1 MNNIRQFSSKEDIQE
16 QACLWISRLDRELSE
31 DEKKQLDAWLAESPN
46 HRKALMEAAS
56 LWDDMSVLNELS
68 GLFPRH
74 QNKTETRAH
83 NRNNRREGIVT
94 QARMSVAAAFL
105 VMAIA
110 VGVVIDRVWLEEPNV
125 VAHMSE
131 KIETG
136 IGEQRNL
143 VLSDGSTLLL
153 NTNSRVTVDFSDEVR
168 NIVLLKGEAHFEVAH
183 DTTRPFTV
191 TAGNNTVT
199 AVGTAFNMQYVDD
212 NAFELVVTDGKV
224 LVKDRFSAFSSNQSL
239 FSKAPVE
246 GEGLLMF
253 AGEKA
258 TVKGDVDAR
267 ESLSQ
272 NDIDDDLAWQQ
283 GMIVFKGE
291 RLEAVLAEIGR
302 YTQVHFQI
310 SDESLK
316 SRRVAGYFKVGDIDG
331 LLAALKNSFNI
342 EYEKVSDTSIQLSV
356 SRS

>member
-16 QACLWISRLDRELSE
+16 QACLWISRLDRELSD
-31 DEKKQLDAWLAESPN
+31 DEKAQLDVWLAESPN

-68 GLFPRH
+68 GLFPH
-74 QNKTETRAH
+74 YQNKTETKAH
-83 NRNNRREGIVT
+83 NRNKRRVGIVT
-94 QARMSVAAAFL
+94 QTRMSVAAAFL

-110 VGVVIDRVWLEEPNV
+110 IGVVVDRVWLEEPDV
-125 VAHMSE
+125 VAHVAE

-136 IGEQRNL
+136 IGEQKNL

-153 NTNSRVTVDFSDEVR
+153 NTNSRVTVDFSDKVR

-224 LVKDRFSAFSSNQSL
+224 LVKDRFSAFSGNQSL
-239 FSKAPVE
+239 FSKAPVA
-246 GEGLLMF
+246 GEGQLMF

-258 TVKGDVDAR
+258 TIKGDVDAR

-272 NDIDDDLAWQQ
+272 DDIDDDLAWQQ

-342 EYEKVSDTSIQLSV
+342 DYEKVSDTSIQLSV
-356 SRS
+356 ARG

>member
-16 QACLWISRLDRELSE
+16 QACLWISRLDRELSDGE
-31 DEKKQLDAWLAESPN
+31 KNKLDEWLAESPN

-56 LWDDMSVLNELS
+56 LWDNMSVLNELS

-74 QNKTETRAH
+74 QNKTETH
-83 NRNNRREGIVT
+83 RRQKRVIT

-110 VGVVIDRVWLEEPNV
+110 VAVVVDHIWLEEPDV

-143 VLSDGSTLLL
+143 VLADGSTLLL

-183 DTTRPFTV
+183 DSTRPFTV

-239 FSKAPVE
+239 FSKAPVK

-356 SRS
+356 SRG

>member
-1 MNNIRQFSSKEDIQE
+1 MNNIRQFSSKDDIQE
-16 QACLWISRLDRELSE
+16 QACLWISRLDRGLSD
-31 DEKKQLDAWLAESPN
+31 DEKAQLNDWLNERNS

-74 QNKTETRAH
+74 QNKADLKAH
-83 NRNNRREGIVT
+83 KRVVT
-94 QARMSVAAAFL
+94 QARFSVAAAFL

-110 VGVVIDRVWLEEPNV
+110 VGIVVERVWLEDAPM
-125 VAHMSE
+125 VASVTE
-131 KIETG
+131 KLETG
-136 IGEQRNL
+136 IGEQRNI
-143 VLSDGSTLLL
+143 VLADGSKLLL
-153 NTNSRVTVDFSDEVR
+153 NTNSRITVDFSDRVR
-168 NIVLLKGEAHFEVAH
+168 NIVLLKGEAHFIVAH
-183 DTTRPFTV
+183 DTSRPFTV

-224 LVKDRFSAFSSNQSL
+224 LVKDRFTVSSANQSL
-239 FSKAPVE
+239 FTKTPVD

-258 TVKGDVDAR
+258 TVKGDVEAR

-272 NDIDDDLAWQQ
+272 TDIDDDLAWQQ

-291 RLEAVLAEIGR
+291 PLVAVLAEIGR
-302 YTQVHFQI
+302 YTKVHFLI
-310 SDESLK
+310 SDDALRH
-316 SRRVAGYFKVGDIDG
+316 RRVAGYFKVGDIDG
-331 LLAALKNSFNI
+331 LLGALKNSFNI
-342 EYEKVSDTSIQLSV
+342 EYERVTDTSIQLYLSQT
-356 SRS
+356 

>member
-1 MNNIRQFSSKEDIQE
+1 M
-16 QACLWISRLDRELSE
+16 
-31 DEKKQLDAWLAESPN
+31 
-46 HRKALMEAAS
+46 
-56 LWDDMSVLNELS
+56 WDDMSVLNELS

-74 QNKTETRAH
+74 QNKTESH
-83 NRNNRREGIVT
+83 NRQKRRVGIVT

-105 VMAIA
+105 VMTIA
-110 VGVVIDRVWLEEPNV
+110 VAVVVDRIWLEAPDV

-153 NTNSRVTVDFSDEVR
+153 NTNSRVTVDFSDDVR

-246 GEGLLMF
+246 GEGLHL
-253 AGEKA
+253 
-258 TVKGDVDAR
+258 
-267 ESLSQ
+267 
-272 NDIDDDLAWQQ
+272 QQ
-283 GMIVFKGE
+283 ALWKIVTD
-291 RLEAVLAEIGR
+291 
-302 YTQVHFQI
+302 Y
-310 SDESLK
+310 
-316 SRRVAGYFKVGDIDG
+316 Y
-331 LLAALKNSFNI
+331 
-342 EYEKVSDTSIQLSV
+342 
-356 SRS
+356 